1 MKESVDREE
10 VRVLAEVAELPLA
23 DDRLSPVA
31 ELLSA
36 WLPAANELS
45 RKMSA
50 AEHQELMPITVLV
63 HQQSTESKEQ

>member
-1 MKESVDREE
+1 MKRSVSPSEAQT
-10 VRVLAEVAELPLA
+10 LAEVADLPLNET
-23 DDRLSPVA
+23 RLGPVA

-50 AEHQELMPITVLV
+50 EQYADLMPITVLV
-63 HQQSTESKEQ
+63 HQQVTESGE

>member
-1 MKESVDREE
+1 MDGSISPDEART
-10 VRVLAEVAELPLA
+10 LAASAALPL
-23 DDRLSPVA
+23 DETRLVAVA

-50 AEHQELMPITVLV
+50 EEFLEVTPITVLV
-63 HQQSTESKEQ
+63 HPDVSESRE